1 MNKTQW
7 NNIVS
12 MAIELLGKNNLNPKI
27 KSDLELAKEIGFT
40 KLIQAQKIWNKDSL
54 SFADRVV
61 KLKQIDKRLV
71 DIDEETGKVKSVFA
85 LNTYLKPKI
94 IAFNDVEK
102 DLVEKVLQSNEE
114 KTEILPKGYLYYNP
128 EKRLAFYSIVLDLKQ
143 YEGYWAER
151 YALLS
156 KENAL
161 FLHNFVFS
169 NDVFWKKTNI
179 KNLKSKHKNLQK
191 AHHL

>member
-1 MNKTQW
+1 MNKEQW

-54 SFADRVV
+54 SFTDRVA
-61 KLKQIDKRLV
+61 KLKNLDKRLV
-71 DIDEETGKVKSVFA
+71 DIDEENGKVKSVFA

-102 DLVEKVLQSNEE
+102 DLVEKILQSM
-114 KTEILPKGYLYYNP
+114 KK
-128 EKRLAFYSIVLDLKQ
+128 KQ
-143 YEGYWAER
+143 KYCQKAICIIIQKKDWHFIP
-151 YALLS
+151 
-156 KENAL
+156 L
-161 FLHNFVFS
+161 FL
-169 NDVFWKKTNI
+169 I
-179 KNLKSKHKNLQK
+179 
-191 AHHL
+191 

>member
-1 MNKTQW
+1 MNKEQW

-12 MAIELLGKNNLNPKI
+12 MAIELLGKSNLNPKI

-54 SFADRVV
+54 TFADKVV

-71 DIDEETGKVKSVFA
+71 EIDEENGKVKNVFA
-85 LNTYLKPKI
+85 LNTYLKAKI
-94 IAFNDVEK
+94 INFNDVEK
-102 DLVEKVLQSNEE
+102 DLVEKVLQSTEE

-143 YEGYWAER
+143 YEGYWGER
-151 YALLS
+151 YAVLS

-169 NDVFWKKTNI
+169 NDVF
-179 KNLKSKHKNLQK
+179 
-191 AHHL
+191 